1 MWVVAL
7 VVLVMA
13 LVAWLVFKRETNQ
26 LKRER
31 QNTPAAHLQKEVAA
45 LRKMSGDAAPAPYT
59 PPPVAP
65 RQPPPPPV
73 PDPSVDE
80 DKSTGRRA
88 LRQMC
93 REALADKA
101 IDHTEAQQL
110 LEAFETYCKRFPNSS
125 VHIDY
130 IRQELFLAI
139 EDGHIDARESQEL
152 VTLLGEFADVG
163 LYRPSEPKPERSPRR
178 ESAPPPAPVEKRTRK
193 PRAPASSD
201 VPRVLPEGQYLMT
214 YRDASGE
221 ISEREIRPK
230 RVERRGDHLYLVS
243 YCLKARAPRT
253 FRVDRIL
260 LLIDS
265 DTGEI
270 LTL

>member
-45 LRKMSGDAAPAPYT
+45 LRKMGGDAAPAPDT
-59 PPPVAP
+59 PPPAP
-65 RQPPPPPV
+65 RQPPPA

-88 LRQMC
+88 LRLMC

-101 IDHTEAQQL
+101 IDHTEALQL
-110 LEAFETYCKRFPNSS
+110 LEAFEAYGNRFPNSS

-130 IRQELFLAI
+130 IRHELFLAI

-163 LYRPSEPKPERSPRR
+163 LYRAPEPKPERATRR
-178 ESAPPPAPVEKRTRK
+178 ESAPPPAPVEKRVRK

-201 VPRVLPEGQYLMT
+201 APRVLPEGQYLMT

-230 RVERRGDHLYLVS
+230 RVERRGEHLYLVS